1 MSLLL
6 SERYE
11 AEQIN
16 REIAEQVDEQIAVA
30 DHWNTELRKI
40 DPGLSLVLGRDDA
53 EGYEIRP
60 SHWAIK
66 KRVPGSVDEYIV
78 LQGPDGQYREPGVW
92 MLEMLQ
98 GADMWNDRRRHE
110 RKEIQ
115 RKVQE
120 AKERAHQTE
129 KEQRLDEAELAVR
142 AAKRLKDP
150 MGFEKRSDLKADR
163 KTLDHR
169 RKLSEARAARSEE
182 P

>member
-1 MSLLL
+1 MSILL

-40 DPGLSLVLGRDDA
+40 DPGLSLVLGRDNA
-53 EGYEIRP
+53 EGYEVQA
-60 SHWAIK
+60 SHWAIRK
-66 KRVPGSVDEYIV
+66 KVPGSVDEYII
-78 LQGPDGQYREPGVW
+78 LQGPDGQYREPGSW

-98 GADMWNDRRRHE
+98 GADMWNDKRRHE

-115 RKVQE
+115 RRVTE
-120 AKERAHQTE
+120 AKERAYATE

-142 AAKRLKDP
+142 AAKRLRDP
-150 MGFEKRSDLKADR
+150 RGFEHNSQAKRRGDGLKPG
-163 KTLDHR
+163 
-169 RKLSEARAARSEE
+169 SSMQ
-182 P
+182 